1 MKHWQDSAAGGNV
14 SAFGIIVS
22 RYLKLVRLCA
32 ARYKNIGLEIDDL
45 SQEGL
50 IGLMSAVNT
59 YNRYCGA
66 SFKTYAH
73 LCIDR
78 SMISAAKA
86 AMAKKRVPASLLQP
100 LDDGE
105 ELLIGDADPAT
116 ALIAKEDLNIFLKKA
131 CKVLT
136 SMEYNVMNEYL
147 AGLSYKEISDKMRI
161 SVKTVDNAMRR
172 VRQKLR

>member
-1 MKHWQDSAAGGNV
+1 
-14 SAFGIIVS
+14 
-22 RYLKLVRLCA
+22 
-32 ARYKNIGLEIDDL
+32 
-45 SQEGL
+45 
-50 IGLMSAVNT
+50 
-59 YNRYCGA
+59 
-66 SFKTYAH
+66 
-73 LCIDR
+73 
-78 SMISAAKA
+78 MISAAKA